1 MLNDSKA
8 LGLLSWT
15 SVGVISVRHTHS
27 PLDQLQLYYSKE
39 TKTPSSRATDNDSTI
54 FCHIKKGVI
63 AKEKVNVG
71 TLHRKTRLNFL
82 FGQSDLIC
90 IFTSESIV
98 RWTIYILCESK
109 TSRI

>member
-1 MLNDSKA
+1 M
-8 LGLLSWT
+8 
-15 SVGVISVRHTHS
+15 RHTHNPSAQLLVYYAKEMKTQRS
-27 PLDQLQLYYSKE
+27 P
-39 TKTPSSRATDNDSTI
+39 ATDNDSTI

-98 RWTIYILCESK
+98 R
-109 TSRI
+109 